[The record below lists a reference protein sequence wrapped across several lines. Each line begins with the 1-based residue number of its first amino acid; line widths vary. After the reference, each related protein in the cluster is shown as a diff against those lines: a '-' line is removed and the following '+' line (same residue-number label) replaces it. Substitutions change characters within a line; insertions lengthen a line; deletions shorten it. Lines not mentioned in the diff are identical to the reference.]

1 MNSVLFWLIVLII
14 CHQIMTIWTYSNLRK
29 EDRGIDTSPKT
40 KVSDFLQTAFLFFPM
55 FGNALYDLTLGL
67 VDRFRERR
75 LCNML
80 VERDDKIKILEEKN
94 KELLSELST
103 RKEYEADLL
112 KQSNLDP
119 RFYSYWSYIDLK
131 KYTDDNF

>member
-40 KVSDFLQTAFLFFPM
+40 KVSDFLQTVFLFFPM

-119 RFYSYWSYIDLK
+119 RFYSYWSYMDFK